1 MFKFLIK
8 SFNGLF
14 TAYQNT
20 HALTS
25 SLSWAG
31 FLRKPGS
38 VGCAAASL
46 PSSLGLSSS
55 GFMAG
60 QRHFCGKIMTVSQ
73 HCGCKKLEQLQE
85 EPSHRHKKASSGA
98 GPQPA
103 DKSAEASRRVD
114 HGFSELLDFFQILFL
129 FYFFILCCLLVL
141 WYSLWCSVGK
151 ALAGFGVSREGAGQL
166 PAALPLGWPSAQ
178 AAKPQEG
185 GCSQGPSTASLYMCL
200 LLFNYGRTG
209 WKVSTQCGMVLLA
222 LIFVIFPSGYR
233 FSKYNCCLLLVV

>member
-114 HGFSELLDFFQILFL
+114 HGFSELLDFFQILFFHL
-129 FYFFILCCLLVL
+129 MLLTSAVIFTVVQ
-141 WYSLWCSVGK
+141 CRK
-151 ALAGFGVSREGAGQL
+151 GFGWVWCIQRRSW
-166 PAALPLGWPSAQ
+166 AAPS
-178 AAKPQEG
+178 
-185 GCSQGPSTASLYMCL
+185 CTAS
-200 LLFNYGRTG
+200 R
-209 WKVSTQCGMVLLA
+209 LA
-222 LIFVIFPSGYR
+222 LSPGSQAPGGWMFSGP
-233 FSKYNCCLLLVV
+233 FHSLSLHVFALV